1 MESKIGVYICSGCD
15 IDQAL
20 DVDELV
26 KVAGKECKAPVS
38 KTHPFLCS
46 EEGVQ
51 LMKEDQKN
59 EGVNRFMI
67 AACSQRYHEATFD
80 MGDDSL
86 VVRAPI
92 REYVAWTQK
101 TKDENGEFDED
112 TQLAGE
118 EYIQMYYAKIKKH
131 GIPEAFEQDTS
142 KNLLV
147 IGGGVSGMTAA
158 MEAAN
163 AGYSV
168 NLVEKED
175 HLGGFCLDEYKLIP
189 AQAPF
194 RDPQMNSVSEAVSAV
209 ASNNLITVHASSFV
223 VSISGQPGEF
233 QVKLNSEGEFKE
245 FKSGAIIM
253 ATGSHPYD
261 AEKLTE
267 LGIQYENV
275 ISSAEFEQMA
285 KSGNIQRKDGTP
297 ALNIGFIQCAGSRT
311 PEHLPYCSGTCC
323 MDSLK
328 QAAYIREQNP
338 DAKAHII
345 YRDIRTPGL
354 YEDFY
359 RTRQDDPGVFLTQ
372 GDVVGVNETENK
384 NIAIDVDNTLFG
396 EPVTMEM
403 DLVVL
408 AVGQVP
414 STMKGESALNLQ
426 YRQGPDL
433 PELKYGYPDSHFIC
447 FPYETRRTGIYAVG
461 SVRQP
466 MDINDAKL
474 DATGAALKAIQAI
487 ELTDQGKTVHPR
499 VGDLT
504 FPEFALSRCTSCKR
518 CTEECPF
525 GVLEVDDKGM
535 PLPNPARCR
544 SCGICMGSC
553 PVQIISF
560 KDSSPN
566 IFKEMMT
573 SYEMPDEFDEKPRV
587 LIFVCENDALPV
599 FDMAALERLKINT
612 NVRIMPM
619 RCLGGTNLIYVTDAL
634 SYGYDGIMFMGCA
647 FGDDYQCHFVNGS
660 ELANM
665 RLSKVQETIGRLNLE
680 PERVRQ
686 YAISMNDYEKL
697 PKIIDDFVEELEDF
711 GPNPFKG
718 M

>member
-147 IGGGVSGMTAA
+147 NGGGVSGMTAA

-233 QVKLNSEGEFKE
+233 QVKLNTDGGFKE

-267 LGIQYENV
+267 LGIKYENV

-285 KSGNIQRKDGTP
+285 KSGKIQRKDGKP

-426 YRQGPDL
+426 YHQGPDL

-474 DATGAALKAIQAI
+474 DATGAALKAIQAM

-634 SYGYDGIMFMGCA
+634 SFGYDGIMFMGCA

>member
-118 EYIQMYYAKIKKH
+118 EYLQMYYAKIKKH

-233 QVKLNSEGEFKE
+233 QVKLNTDGGFKE

-267 LGIQYENV
+267 LGIKYENV

-285 KSGNIQRKDGTP
+285 KSGKIQRKDGKP

-345 YRDIRTPGL
+345 YRDMRTPGL

-525 GVLEVDDKGM
+525 GVLEEDDKGM

-665 RLSKVQETIGRLNLE
+665 RLGKVQETIGRLNLE

>member
-1 MESKIGVYICSGCD
+1 MESKIGVYVCSGCD

-26 KVAGKECKAPVS
+26 KVAGKECKAPVA

-51 LMKEDQKN
+51 MMKEDQKN

-80 MGDDSL
+80 MGDDNL

-118 EYIQMYYAKIKKH
+118 EYLQMYYAKIKKH

-194 RDPQMNSVSEAVSAV
+194 RDPEMNSILEAVSAV
-209 ASNNLITVHASSFV
+209 ASNDLITVHASSFV

-233 QVKLNSEGEFKE
+233 QVKLNTDGEIKK
-245 FKSGAIIM
+245 FKSGAIIL

-261 AEKLTE
+261 AEKLSE

-275 ISSAEFEQMA
+275 ISSSEFEQMA

-345 YRDIRTPGL
+345 YRDMRTPGL

-372 GDVVGVNETENK
+372 GDVVGVNETESK
-384 NIAIDVDNTLFG
+384 KIAIDVDNTLFG

-426 YRQGPDL
+426 YRQGPGL

-474 DATGAALKAIQAI
+474 DATGAALKAIQAM

-525 GVLEVDDKGM
+525 GVLEEDDKGM

-566 IFKEMMT
+566 IFKEMMM
-573 SYEMPDEFDEKPRV
+573 SYEMPDEFDEKPRI
-587 LIFVCENDALPV
+587 LIFACENDALPV

-619 RCLGGTNLIYVTDAL
+619 RCLGGLNLVYINDAL
-634 SYGYDGIMFMGCA
+634 SSGYDGIMLMGCSYD
-647 FGDDYQCHFVNGS
+647 DDYQCHFVKGS

-665 RLSKVQETIGRLNLE
+665 RLGKVQETIGRLNLE
-680 PERVRQ
+680 PERVQQ

>member
-1 MESKIGVYICSGCD
+1 MESKIGVYVCSGCD

-26 KVAGKECKAPVS
+26 KVASKECKAPVA

-51 LMKEDQKN
+51 MMKEDQKN

-80 MGDDSL
+80 MGDDNI

-92 REYVAWTQK
+92 REYVAWTQN
-101 TKDENGEFDED
+101 TKDEKGEVDED

-118 EYIQMYYAKIKKH
+118 EYLQMYYAKIKKH
-131 GIPEAFEQDTS
+131 GIPEPFEQDTS

-209 ASNNLITVHASSFV
+209 ASNDLITVHASSFV

-233 QVKLNSEGEFKE
+233 QVKLNTDGEFKE

-267 LGIQYENV
+267 LGIKYENV
-275 ISSAEFEQMA
+275 ISSVEFEQMA
-285 KSGNIQRKDGTP
+285 KSGKIQRNDGKP

-345 YRDIRTPGL
+345 YRDMRTPGL

-372 GDVVGVNETENK
+372 GDVVGVNETENQ
-384 NIAIDVDNTLFG
+384 NITIDVDNTLFG

-474 DATGAALKAIQAI
+474 DATGAALKAIQAM

-525 GVLEVDDKGM
+525 GVLEEDEKGT
-535 PLPNPARCR
+535 PFLNPARCR

-573 SYEMPDEFDEKPRV
+573 SYELPDEFEEKPRI
-587 LIFVCENDALPV
+587 LIFACENDALPV

-634 SYGYDGIMFMGCA
+634 SVGYDGIMFMGCA
-647 FGDDYQCHFVNGS
+647 FGDDYQCHFVKGS

-665 RLSKVQETIGRLNLE
+665 RLGKVQETIGRLNLE

-697 PKIIDDFVEELEDF
+697 PKIIDDFVEELEGF

>member
-118 EYIQMYYAKIKKH
+118 EYLQMYYAKIKKH

-194 RDPQMNSVSEAVSAV
+194 RDPEMNSISAAVSAV

-474 DATGAALKAIQAI
+474 DATGAALKAIQAM

-525 GVLEVDDKGM
+525 GVLEEDDKGM

-665 RLSKVQETIGRLNLE
+665 RLGKVQETIGRLNLE

>member
-1 MESKIGVYICSGCD
+1 MESKIGVYVCSGCD

-26 KVAGKECKAPVS
+26 KVASKECKAPVA

-51 LMKEDQKN
+51 MMKEDQKN

-118 EYIQMYYAKIKKH
+118 EYLQMYYAKIKKH
-131 GIPEAFEQDTS
+131 GIPEPFEQDTS

-209 ASNNLITVHASSFV
+209 ASNDLITVHASSFV

-233 QVKLNSEGEFKE
+233 QVKLNTDGEFKE

-267 LGIQYENV
+267 LGIKYENV
-275 ISSAEFEQMA
+275 ISSVEFEQMA
-285 KSGNIQRKDGTP
+285 KSGKIQRNDGKP

-345 YRDIRTPGL
+345 YRDMRTPGL

-372 GDVVGVNETENK
+372 GDVVGVNETENQ
-384 NIAIDVDNTLFG
+384 NITIDVDNTLFG

-474 DATGAALKAIQAI
+474 DATGAALKAIQAM

-525 GVLEVDDKGM
+525 GVLEEDEKGT
-535 PLPNPARCR
+535 PFLNPARCR

-573 SYEMPDEFDEKPRV
+573 SYELPDEFEEKPRI
-587 LIFVCENDALPV
+587 LIFACENDALPV

-634 SYGYDGIMFMGCA
+634 SVGYDGIMFMGCA
-647 FGDDYQCHFVNGS
+647 FGDDYQCHFVKGS

-665 RLSKVQETIGRLNLE
+665 RLGKVQETIGRLNLE

-697 PKIIDDFVEELEDF
+697 PKIIDDFVEELEGF

>member
-194 RDPQMNSVSEAVSAV
+194 RDPEMNSISAAVSAV

-345 YRDIRTPGL
+345 YRDMRTPGL

-372 GDVVGVNETENK
+372 GDVVGVNETENQ
-384 NIAIDVDNTLFG
+384 NITIDVDNTLFG

-474 DATGAALKAIQAI
+474 DATGAALKAIQAM

-525 GVLEVDDKGM
+525 GVLEEDEKGT
-535 PLPNPARCR
+535 PFPNPARCR

-573 SYEMPDEFDEKPRV
+573 SYELPDEFEEKPRI
-587 LIFVCENDALPV
+587 LIFACENDALPV

-665 RLSKVQETIGRLNLE
+665 RLGKVQETIGRLNLE

>member
-1 MESKIGVYICSGCD
+1 M
-15 IDQAL
+15 
-20 DVDELV
+20 
-26 KVAGKECKAPVS
+26 
-38 KTHPFLCS
+38 
-46 EEGVQ
+46 
-51 LMKEDQKN
+51 N
-59 EGVNRFMI
+59 E
-67 AACSQRYHEATFD
+67 H
-80 MGDDSL
+80 
-86 VVRAPI
+86 
-92 REYVAWTQK
+92 
-101 TKDENGEFDED
+101 
-112 TQLAGE
+112 
-118 EYIQMYYAKIKKH
+118 
-131 GIPEAFEQDTS
+131 
-142 KNLLV
+142 
-147 IGGGVSGMTAA
+147 
-158 MEAAN
+158 
-163 AGYSV
+163 
-168 NLVEKED
+168 
-175 HLGGFCLDEYKLIP
+175 KLIP
-189 AQAPF
+189 AHAPF
-194 RDPQMNSVSEAVSAV
+194 REPEINSVSAAVGAV
-209 ASNNLITVHASSFV
+209 ASNDLITVHASSFV

-233 QVKLNSEGEFKE
+233 QVKLNSSGEIKE

-253 ATGSHPYD
+253 ATGSQPYD
-261 AEKLTE
+261 AAKLTE

-275 ISSAEFEQMA
+275 VSSAEFEQMA
-285 KSGNIQRKDGTP
+285 KSGNIVRKDGTP

-311 PEHLPYCSGTCC
+311 PDHLSYCSGTCC

-338 DAKAHII
+338 ETKAHII
-345 YRDIRTPGL
+345 YRDMRTPGL

-359 RTRQDDPGVFLTQ
+359 RSRQNDPGVFLTQ
-372 GDVVGVNETENK
+372 GDVVGVNETGDK
-384 NIAIDVDNTLFG
+384 NISIDVDNTLFG
-396 EPVTMEM
+396 EQVSLEM

-414 STMKGESALNLQ
+414 STLNGESALNLE

-525 GVLEVDDKGM
+525 GVLEEDEKGT
-535 PLPNPARCR
+535 PFPNPARCR
-544 SCGICMGSC
+544 SCGVCMGSC

-587 LIFVCENDALPV
+587 LIFACENDALPV
-599 FDMAALERLKINT
+599 FDMAAMNRLEINT
-612 NVRIMPM
+612 NVRIIPM
-619 RCLGGTNLIYVTDAL
+619 RCLGGLNLIYVTDAL

-647 FGDDYQCHFVNGS
+647 FGDDYQCHFVKGS
-660 ELANM
+660 ELANT
-665 RLSKVQETIGRLNLE
+665 RLTKVQETIGRLNLE
-680 PERVRQ
+680 SERIQ
-686 YAISMNDYEKL
+686 QFAISMNDYEKL
-697 PKIIDDFVEELEDF
+697 PKIINDFVEEIEDF

>member
-233 QVKLNSEGEFKE
+233 QVKLNTDGGFKE

-267 LGIQYENV
+267 LGIKYENV

-474 DATGAALKAIQAI
+474 DATGAALKAIQAM

-634 SYGYDGIMFMGCA
+634 SFGYDGIMFMGCA

-665 RLSKVQETIGRLNLE
+665 RLGKVQETIGRLNLE

>member
-1 MESKIGVYICSGCD
+1 MESKIGVYVCSGCD

-26 KVAGKECKAPVS
+26 KVASKECKAPVA

-51 LMKEDQKN
+51 MMKEDQKN

-80 MGDDSL
+80 MGDDNI

-92 REYVAWTQK
+92 REYVAWTQN
-101 TKDENGEFDED
+101 TKDEKGEVDED

-118 EYIQMYYAKIKKH
+118 EYLQMYYAKIKKH
-131 GIPEAFEQDTS
+131 GIPEPFEQDTS

-209 ASNNLITVHASSFV
+209 ASNDLITVHASSFV

-233 QVKLNSEGEFKE
+233 QVKLNTDGEFKE

-267 LGIQYENV
+267 LGIKYENV
-275 ISSAEFEQMA
+275 ISSVEFEQMA
-285 KSGNIQRKDGTP
+285 KSGKIQRNDGKP

-328 QAAYIREQNP
+328 QAAYIREQNS

-345 YRDIRTPGL
+345 YRDMRTPGL

-372 GDVVGVNETENK
+372 GDVVGVNETENQ
-384 NIAIDVDNTLFG
+384 NITIDVDNTLFG

-474 DATGAALKAIQAI
+474 DATGAALKAIQAM

-525 GVLEVDDKGM
+525 GVLEEDEKGT
-535 PLPNPARCR
+535 PFPNPARCR

-573 SYEMPDEFDEKPRV
+573 SYELPDEFEEKPRI
-587 LIFVCENDALPV
+587 LIFACENDALPV

-634 SYGYDGIMFMGCA
+634 SVGYDGIMFMGCA
-647 FGDDYQCHFVNGS
+647 FGDDYQCHFVKGS

-665 RLSKVQETIGRLNLE
+665 RLGKVQETIGRLNLE

-697 PKIIDDFVEELEDF
+697 PKIIDDFVEELGDF

>member
-1 MESKIGVYICSGCD
+1 VESKIGVYICSGCD

-233 QVKLNSEGEFKE
+233 QVKLNTDGGFKE

-267 LGIQYENV
+267 LGIKYENV

-285 KSGNIQRKDGTP
+285 KSGKIQRKDGKP

-426 YRQGPDL
+426 YHQGPDL

-474 DATGAALKAIQAI
+474 DATGAALKAIQAM

-634 SYGYDGIMFMGCA
+634 SFGYDGIMFMGCA

>member
-1 MESKIGVYICSGCD
+1 MESKIGVYVCSGCD

-26 KVAGKECKAPVS
+26 KVAGKECKAPVA

-51 LMKEDQKN
+51 MMKEDQKN

-118 EYIQMYYAKIKKH
+118 EYLQMYYAKIKKH
-131 GIPEAFEQDTS
+131 GISEAFEQDTS

-194 RDPQMNSVSEAVSAV
+194 RDPEMNSVSAAVSAV

-345 YRDIRTPGL
+345 YRDMRTPGL

-372 GDVVGVNETENK
+372 GDVVGVNETEGEK
-384 NIAIDVDNTLFG
+384 IAIDVDNTLFG

-466 MDINDAKL
+466 MDINDAKI
-474 DATGAALKAIQAI
+474 DATGAALKAIQAM

-573 SYEMPDEFDEKPRV
+573 SYEMPDEFDEKPRI
-587 LIFVCENDALPV
+587 LIFACENDALPV

-619 RCLGGTNLIYVTDAL
+619 RCLGGLNLVYINDAL
-634 SYGYDGIMFMGCA
+634 SSGYDGIMLMGCSYD
-647 FGDDYQCHFVNGS
+647 DDYQCHFVKGS

-665 RLSKVQETIGRLNLE
+665 RLGKVQETIGRLNLE
-680 PERVRQ
+680 PERVQQ
-686 YAISMNDYEKL
+686 YEISMNDYEKL

>member
-118 EYIQMYYAKIKKH
+118 EYLQMYYAKIKKH

-233 QVKLNSEGEFKE
+233 QVKLNTDGGFKE

-267 LGIQYENV
+267 LGIKYENV

-285 KSGNIQRKDGTP
+285 KSGKIQRKDGKP

-525 GVLEVDDKGM
+525 GVLEEDDKGM

-634 SYGYDGIMFMGCA
+634 SFGYDGIMFMGCA

>member
-1 MESKIGVYICSGCD
+1 MESKIGVYVCSGCD

-26 KVAGKECKAPVS
+26 KVASKECKAPVA

-51 LMKEDQKN
+51 MMKEDQKN

-80 MGDDSL
+80 MGDDNI

-92 REYVAWTQK
+92 REYVAWTQN
-101 TKDENGEFDED
+101 TKDEKGEVDED

-118 EYIQMYYAKIKKH
+118 EYLQMYYAKIKKH

-209 ASNNLITVHASSFV
+209 ASNDLITVHASSFV

-233 QVKLNSEGEFKE
+233 QVKLNTDGEFKE

-253 ATGSHPYD
+253 APGSHPYD

-267 LGIQYENV
+267 LGIKYENV
-275 ISSAEFEQMA
+275 ISSVEFEQMA
-285 KSGNIQRKDGTP
+285 KSGKIQRNDGKP

-328 QAAYIREQNP
+328 QAAYIREQNA

-345 YRDIRTPGL
+345 YRDMRTPGL

-372 GDVVGVNETENK
+372 GDVVGVNETENQ
-384 NIAIDVDNTLFG
+384 NITIDVDNTLFG

-474 DATGAALKAIQAI
+474 DATGAALKAIQAM

-525 GVLEVDDKGM
+525 GVLEEDEKGT
-535 PLPNPARCR
+535 PFPNPARCR

-573 SYEMPDEFDEKPRV
+573 SYELPDEFEEKPRI
-587 LIFVCENDALPV
+587 LIFACENDALPV

-634 SYGYDGIMFMGCA
+634 SVGYDGIMFMGCA
-647 FGDDYQCHFVNGS
+647 FGDDYQCHFVKGS

-665 RLSKVQETIGRLNLE
+665 RLGKVQETIGRLNLE

-697 PKIIDDFVEELEDF
+697 PKIIDDFVEELGDF

>member
-1 MESKIGVYICSGCD
+1 MESKIGVYVCSGCD

-26 KVAGKECKAPVS
+26 KVASKECKAPVA

-51 LMKEDQKN
+51 MMKEDQKN

-80 MGDDSL
+80 MGDDNI

-92 REYVAWTQK
+92 REYVAWTQN
-101 TKDENGEFDED
+101 TKDEKGEVDED

-118 EYIQMYYAKIKKH
+118 EYLQMYYAKIKKH
-131 GIPEAFEQDTS
+131 GIPEPFEQDTS

-209 ASNNLITVHASSFV
+209 ASNDLITVHASSFV

-233 QVKLNSEGEFKE
+233 QVKLNTDGEFKE

-267 LGIQYENV
+267 LGIKYENV
-275 ISSAEFEQMA
+275 ISSVEFEQMA
-285 KSGNIQRKDGTP
+285 KSGKIQRNDGKP

-328 QAAYIREQNP
+328 QAAYIREQNS

-345 YRDIRTPGL
+345 YRDMRTPGL

-372 GDVVGVNETENK
+372 GDVVGVNETENQ
-384 NIAIDVDNTLFG
+384 NITIDVDNTLFG

-474 DATGAALKAIQAI
+474 DATGAALKAIQAM

-525 GVLEVDDKGM
+525 GVLEEDEKGT
-535 PLPNPARCR
+535 PFLNPARCR

-573 SYEMPDEFDEKPRV
+573 SYELPDEFEEKPRI
-587 LIFVCENDALPV
+587 LIFACENDALPV

-612 NVRIMPM
+612 NVRVMPM

-634 SYGYDGIMFMGCA
+634 SVGYDGIMFMGCA
-647 FGDDYQCHFVNGS
+647 FGDDYQCHFVKGS
-660 ELANM
+660 ELSNM
-665 RLSKVQETIGRLNLE
+665 RLGKVQETIGRLNLE

-697 PKIIDDFVEELEDF
+697 PKIIDDFVEELEGF

>member
-1 MESKIGVYICSGCD
+1 MESKIGVYVCSGCD

-26 KVAGKECKAPVS
+26 KVASKECKAPVA

-51 LMKEDQKN
+51 MMKEDQKN

-80 MGDDSL
+80 MGDDNI

-92 REYVAWTQK
+92 REYVAWTQN
-101 TKDENGEFDED
+101 TKDEKGEVDED

-118 EYIQMYYAKIKKH
+118 EYLQMYYAKIKKH
-131 GIPEAFEQDTS
+131 GIPEPFEQDTS

-209 ASNNLITVHASSFV
+209 ASNDLITVHASSFV

-233 QVKLNSEGEFKE
+233 QVKLNTDGEFKE

-267 LGIQYENV
+267 LGIKYENV
-275 ISSAEFEQMA
+275 ISSVEFEQMA
-285 KSGNIQRKDGTP
+285 KSGKIQRNDGKP

-345 YRDIRTPGL
+345 YRDMRTPGL

-372 GDVVGVNETENK
+372 GDVVGVNETENQ
-384 NIAIDVDNTLFG
+384 NITIDVDNTLFG

-474 DATGAALKAIQAI
+474 DATGAALKAIQAM

-525 GVLEVDDKGM
+525 GVLEEDEKGT
-535 PLPNPARCR
+535 PFPNPARCR

-573 SYEMPDEFDEKPRV
+573 SYELPDEFEEKPRI
-587 LIFVCENDALPV
+587 LIFACENDALPV

-634 SYGYDGIMFMGCA
+634 SVGYDGIMFMGCA
-647 FGDDYQCHFVNGS
+647 FGDDYQCHFVKGS

-665 RLSKVQETIGRLNLE
+665 RLGKVQETIGRLNLE

-697 PKIIDDFVEELEDF
+697 PKIIDDFVEELGDF

>member
-80 MGDDSL
+80 MGDDNI

-92 REYVAWTQK
+92 REYVAWTQN
-101 TKDENGEFDED
+101 TKDEKGEVDED

-118 EYIQMYYAKIKKH
+118 EYLQMYYAKIKKH
-131 GIPEAFEQDTS
+131 GIPEPFEQDTS

-175 HLGGFCLDEYKLIP
+175 HLGGFCLDEFKLIP
-189 AQAPF
+189 SQAPF

-209 ASNNLITVHASSFV
+209 ASNDLITVHASSFV

-233 QVKLNSEGEFKE
+233 QVKLNTDGEFKE

-267 LGIQYENV
+267 LGIKYENV
-275 ISSAEFEQMA
+275 ISSVEFEQMA
-285 KSGNIQRKDGTP
+285 KSGKIQRNDGKP

-328 QAAYIREQNP
+328 QAAYIREQNS

-345 YRDIRTPGL
+345 YRDMRTPGL

-372 GDVVGVNETENK
+372 GDVVGVNETENQ
-384 NIAIDVDNTLFG
+384 NITIDVDNTLFG

-474 DATGAALKAIQAI
+474 DATGAALKAIQAM

-525 GVLEVDDKGM
+525 GVLEEDEKGT
-535 PLPNPARCR
+535 PFPNPARCR

-573 SYEMPDEFDEKPRV
+573 SYELPDEFEEKPRI
-587 LIFVCENDALPV
+587 LIFACENDALPV

-634 SYGYDGIMFMGCA
+634 SVGYDGIMFMGCA
-647 FGDDYQCHFVNGS
+647 FGDDYQCHFVKGS

-665 RLSKVQETIGRLNLE
+665 RLGKVQETIGRLNLE

-697 PKIIDDFVEELEDF
+697 PKIIDDFVEELGDF

>member
-1 MESKIGVYICSGCD
+1 MESKIGVYVCSGCD

-26 KVAGKECKAPVS
+26 KVASKECKAPVA

-51 LMKEDQKN
+51 MMKEDQKN

-80 MGDDSL
+80 MGDDNI

-92 REYVAWTQK
+92 REYVAWTQN
-101 TKDENGEFDED
+101 TKDEKGEVDED

-118 EYIQMYYAKIKKH
+118 EYLQMYYAKIKKH
-131 GIPEAFEQDTS
+131 GIPEPFEQDTS

-209 ASNNLITVHASSFV
+209 ASNDLITVHASSFV

-233 QVKLNSEGEFKE
+233 QVKLNTDGEFKE

-267 LGIQYENV
+267 LGIKYENV
-275 ISSAEFEQMA
+275 ISSVEFEQMA
-285 KSGNIQRKDGTP
+285 KSGKIQRNDGKP

-338 DAKAHII
+338 NAKAHII
-345 YRDIRTPGL
+345 YRDMRTPGL

-372 GDVVGVNETENK
+372 GDVVGVNETENQ
-384 NIAIDVDNTLFG
+384 NISIDVDNTLFG

-474 DATGAALKAIQAI
+474 DATGAALKAIQAM

-525 GVLEVDDKGM
+525 GVLEEDEKGT
-535 PLPNPARCR
+535 PFLNPARCR

-573 SYEMPDEFDEKPRV
+573 SYELPDEFEEKPRI
-587 LIFVCENDALPV
+587 LIFACENDALPV

-612 NVRIMPM
+612 NVRVMPM

-634 SYGYDGIMFMGCA
+634 SVGYDGIMFMGCA
-647 FGDDYQCHFVNGS
+647 FGDDYQCHFVKGS

-665 RLSKVQETIGRLNLE
+665 RLGKVQETIGRLNLE

-697 PKIIDDFVEELEDF
+697 PKIIDDFVEELEGF

>member
-118 EYIQMYYAKIKKH
+118 EYLQMYYAKIKKH

-233 QVKLNSEGEFKE
+233 QVKLNTDGGFKE

-267 LGIQYENV
+267 LGIKYENV

-285 KSGNIQRKDGTP
+285 KSGKIQRKDGKP

-474 DATGAALKAIQAI
+474 DATGAALKAIQAM

-525 GVLEVDDKGM
+525 GVLEEDDKGM

-634 SYGYDGIMFMGCA
+634 SFGYDGIMFMGCA

-665 RLSKVQETIGRLNLE
+665 RLGKVQETIGRLNLE

>member
-233 QVKLNSEGEFKE
+233 QVKLNTDGGFKE

-267 LGIQYENV
+267 LGIKYENV

-285 KSGNIQRKDGTP
+285 KSGKIQRKDGKP

-345 YRDIRTPGL
+345 YRDMRTPGL

-474 DATGAALKAIQAI
+474 DATGAALKAIQAM

-634 SYGYDGIMFMGCA
+634 SFGYDGIMFMGCA

>member
-118 EYIQMYYAKIKKH
+118 EYLQMYYAKIKKH
-131 GIPEAFEQDTS
+131 GLPEAFEQDTS

-194 RDPQMNSVSEAVSAV
+194 RDPEMNSISAAVSAV

-233 QVKLNSEGEFKE
+233 KVKLNTDGEIKK

-275 ISSAEFEQMA
+275 ISSAEFEQMS

-345 YRDIRTPGL
+345 YRDMRTPGL

-359 RTRQDDPGVFLTQ
+359 RTRQDDQGVFLTQ
-372 GDVVGVNETENK
+372 GDVVGVNETESK
-384 NIAIDVDNTLFG
+384 NIEIDVDNTLFG

-474 DATGAALKAIQAI
+474 DATGAALKAIQAM

-525 GVLEVDDKGM
+525 GVLEEDEKGT
-535 PLPNPARCR
+535 PFPNPARCR

-573 SYEMPDEFDEKPRV
+573 SYELPDEFEEKPRI
-587 LIFVCENDALPV
+587 LIFACENDALPV

-634 SYGYDGIMFMGCA
+634 SVGYDGIMFMGCA
-647 FGDDYQCHFVNGS
+647 FGDDYQCHFVKGS

-665 RLSKVQETIGRLNLE
+665 RLGKVQETIGRLNLE

-697 PKIIDDFVEELEDF
+697 PKIIDDFVEELGDF

>member
-1 MESKIGVYICSGCD
+1 MESKIGVYVCSGCD

-26 KVAGKECKAPVS
+26 KVASKECKAPVA

-51 LMKEDQKN
+51 MMKEDQKN

-80 MGDDSL
+80 MGDDNI

-92 REYVAWTQK
+92 REYVAWTQN
-101 TKDENGEFDED
+101 TKDEKGEVDED

-118 EYIQMYYAKIKKH
+118 EYLQMYYAKIKKH
-131 GIPEAFEQDTS
+131 GIPEPFEQDTS

-209 ASNNLITVHASSFV
+209 ASNDLITVHASSFV

-233 QVKLNSEGEFKE
+233 QVKLNTDGEFKE

-267 LGIQYENV
+267 LGIKYENV
-275 ISSAEFEQMA
+275 ISSVEFEQMA
-285 KSGNIQRKDGTP
+285 KSGKIQRNDGKP

-328 QAAYIREQNP
+328 QAAYIREQNS

-345 YRDIRTPGL
+345 YRDMRTPGL

-372 GDVVGVNETENK
+372 GDVVGVNETENQ
-384 NIAIDVDNTLFG
+384 NITIDVDNTLFG

-474 DATGAALKAIQAI
+474 DATGAALKAIQAM

-525 GVLEVDDKGM
+525 GVLEEDEKGT
-535 PLPNPARCR
+535 PFLNPARCR

-573 SYEMPDEFDEKPRV
+573 SYELPDEFEEKPRI
-587 LIFVCENDALPV
+587 LIFACENDALPV

-634 SYGYDGIMFMGCA
+634 SVGYDGIMFMGCA
-647 FGDDYQCHFVNGS
+647 FGDDYQCHFVKGS

-665 RLSKVQETIGRLNLE
+665 RLGKVQETIGRLNLE

-697 PKIIDDFVEELEDF
+697 PKIIDDFVEELGNF

>member
-1 MESKIGVYICSGCD
+1 MESKIGVYVCSGCD

-26 KVAGKECKAPVS
+26 KVASKECKAPVA

-51 LMKEDQKN
+51 MMKEDQKN

-80 MGDDSL
+80 MGDDNI

-92 REYVAWTQK
+92 REYVAWTQN
-101 TKDENGEFDED
+101 TKDEKGEVDED

-118 EYIQMYYAKIKKH
+118 EYLQMYYAKIKKH
-131 GIPEAFEQDTS
+131 GIPEPFEQDTS

-209 ASNNLITVHASSFV
+209 ASNDLITVHASSFV

-233 QVKLNSEGEFKE
+233 QVKLNTDGEFKE

-267 LGIQYENV
+267 LGIKYENV
-275 ISSAEFEQMA
+275 ISSVEFEQMA
-285 KSGNIQRKDGTP
+285 KSGKIQRNDGKP

-328 QAAYIREQNP
+328 QAAYIREQNS

-345 YRDIRTPGL
+345 YRDMRTPGL

-372 GDVVGVNETENK
+372 GDVVGVNETENQ
-384 NIAIDVDNTLFG
+384 NITIDVDNTLFG

-474 DATGAALKAIQAI
+474 DATGAALKAIQAM

-525 GVLEVDDKGM
+525 GVLEEDEKGT
-535 PLPNPARCR
+535 PFLNPARCR

-573 SYEMPDEFDEKPRV
+573 SYELPDEFEEKPRI
-587 LIFVCENDALPV
+587 LIFACENDALPV

-612 NVRIMPM
+612 NVRVMPM

-634 SYGYDGIMFMGCA
+634 SVGYDGIMFMGCA
-647 FGDDYQCHFVNGS
+647 FGDDYQCHFVKGS

-665 RLSKVQETIGRLNLE
+665 RLGKVQETIGRLNLE

-697 PKIIDDFVEELEDF
+697 PKIIDDFVEELEGF

>member
-118 EYIQMYYAKIKKH
+118 EYLQMYYAKIKKH

-233 QVKLNSEGEFKE
+233 QVKLNTDGGFKE

-267 LGIQYENV
+267 LGIKYENV

-285 KSGNIQRKDGTP
+285 KSGKIQRKDGKP

-466 MDINDAKL
+466 MDINDAKI

-525 GVLEVDDKGM
+525 GVLEEDDKGM

-634 SYGYDGIMFMGCA
+634 SFGYDGIMFMGCA

-665 RLSKVQETIGRLNLE
+665 RLGKVQETIGRLNLE

>member
-118 EYIQMYYAKIKKH
+118 EYLQMYYAKIKKH

-285 KSGNIQRKDGTP
+285 KSGKIQRKDGKP

-426 YRQGPDL
+426 YHQGPDL

-474 DATGAALKAIQAI
+474 DATGAALKAIQAM

-634 SYGYDGIMFMGCA
+634 SFGYDGIMFMGCA

>member
-233 QVKLNSEGEFKE
+233 QVKLNTDGGFKE

-267 LGIQYENV
+267 LGIKYENV

-285 KSGNIQRKDGTP
+285 KSGKIQRKDGKP

-426 YRQGPDL
+426 YHQGPDL

-474 DATGAALKAIQAI
+474 DATGAALKAIQAM

-634 SYGYDGIMFMGCA
+634 SFGYDGIMFMGCA

>member
-1 MESKIGVYICSGCD
+1 
-15 IDQAL
+15 
-20 DVDELV
+20 
-26 KVAGKECKAPVS
+26 
-38 KTHPFLCS
+38 
-46 EEGVQ
+46 
-51 LMKEDQKN
+51 
-59 EGVNRFMI
+59 
-67 AACSQRYHEATFD
+67 
-80 MGDDSL
+80 
-86 VVRAPI
+86 
-92 REYVAWTQK
+92 
-101 TKDENGEFDED
+101 
-112 TQLAGE
+112 
-118 EYIQMYYAKIKKH
+118 
-131 GIPEAFEQDTS
+131 
-142 KNLLV
+142 
-147 IGGGVSGMTAA
+147 
-158 MEAAN
+158 
-163 AGYSV
+163 
-168 NLVEKED
+168 
-175 HLGGFCLDEYKLIP
+175 
-189 AQAPF
+189 
-194 RDPQMNSVSEAVSAV
+194 
-209 ASNNLITVHASSFV
+209 
-223 VSISGQPGEF
+223 
-233 QVKLNSEGEFKE
+233 
-245 FKSGAIIM
+245 
-253 ATGSHPYD
+253 
-261 AEKLTE
+261 
-267 LGIQYENV
+267 
-275 ISSAEFEQMA
+275 
-285 KSGNIQRKDGTP
+285 
-297 ALNIGFIQCAGSRT
+297 
-311 PEHLPYCSGTCC
+311 

-426 YRQGPDL
+426 YHQGPDL

-474 DATGAALKAIQAI
+474 DATGAALKAIQAM

-634 SYGYDGIMFMGCA
+634 SFGYDGIMFMGCA

>member
-80 MGDDSL
+80 MGGDSL

-118 EYIQMYYAKIKKH
+118 EYLQMYYAKIKKH

-194 RDPQMNSVSEAVSAV
+194 RDPEMNSIHEAVSAV
-209 ASNNLITVHASSFV
+209 ASNDLITVHASSFV

-233 QVKLNSEGEFKE
+233 QVKLNTDGEIKK
-245 FKSGAIIM
+245 FKSGAIIL

-261 AEKLTE
+261 AEKLSE

-345 YRDIRTPGL
+345 YRDMRTPGL

-372 GDVVGVNETENK
+372 GDVVGVNETEGEK
-384 NIAIDVDNTLFG
+384 IAIDVDNTLFG

-474 DATGAALKAIQAI
+474 DATGAALKAIQAM

-573 SYEMPDEFDEKPRV
+573 SYEMPDEFEEKPRI
-587 LIFVCENDALPV
+587 LIFACENDALPV

-612 NVRIMPM
+612 NVRIVPM
-619 RCLGGTNLIYVTDAL
+619 RCLGGLNLVYINDAL
-634 SYGYDGIMFMGCA
+634 SSGYDGIMLMGCSY
-647 FGDDYQCHFVNGS
+647 GDDYQCHFVKGS

-665 RLSKVQETIGRLNLE
+665 RLGKVQETIGRLNLE
-680 PERVRQ
+680 QERVQQ

-697 PKIIDDFVEELEDF
+697 PKIIDDFVEELGDF

>member
-1 MESKIGVYICSGCD
+1 MESKIGVYVCSGCD

-26 KVAGKECKAPVS
+26 KVASKECKAPVA

-51 LMKEDQKN
+51 MMKEDQKN

-80 MGDDSL
+80 MGDDNI

-92 REYVAWTQK
+92 REYVAWTQN
-101 TKDENGEFDED
+101 TKDEKGEVDED

-118 EYIQMYYAKIKKH
+118 EYLQMYYAKIKKH
-131 GIPEAFEQDTS
+131 GIPEPFEQDTS

-209 ASNNLITVHASSFV
+209 ASNDLITVHASSFV

-233 QVKLNSEGEFKE
+233 QVKLNTDGEFKE

-267 LGIQYENV
+267 LGIKYENV
-275 ISSAEFEQMA
+275 ISSVEFEQMA
-285 KSGNIQRKDGTP
+285 KSGKIQRNDGKP

-328 QAAYIREQNP
+328 QAAYIREQNS

-345 YRDIRTPGL
+345 YRDMRTPGL

-372 GDVVGVNETENK
+372 GDVVGVNETENQ
-384 NIAIDVDNTLFG
+384 NITIDVDNTLFG

-474 DATGAALKAIQAI
+474 DATGAALKAIQAM

-525 GVLEVDDKGM
+525 GVLEEDEKGT
-535 PLPNPARCR
+535 PFLNPARCR

-573 SYEMPDEFDEKPRV
+573 SYELPDEFEEKPRI
-587 LIFVCENDALPV
+587 LIFACENDALPV

-612 NVRIMPM
+612 NVRVMPM

-634 SYGYDGIMFMGCA
+634 SVGYDGIMFMGCA
-647 FGDDYQCHFVNGS
+647 FGDDYQCHFVKGS

-665 RLSKVQETIGRLNLE
+665 RLGKVQETIGRLNLE

-697 PKIIDDFVEELEDF
+697 PKIIDDFVEELGDF

>member
-194 RDPQMNSVSEAVSAV
+194 RDPEMNSISAAVSAV

-345 YRDIRTPGL
+345 YRDMRTPGL

-525 GVLEVDDKGM
+525 GVLEEDDKGM

-665 RLSKVQETIGRLNLE
+665 RLGKVQETIGRLNLE

>member
-118 EYIQMYYAKIKKH
+118 EYLQMYYAKIKKH

-233 QVKLNSEGEFKE
+233 QVKLNTDGGFKE

-267 LGIQYENV
+267 LGIKYENV

-285 KSGNIQRKDGTP
+285 KSGKIQRKDGKP

-354 YEDFY
+354 YEEFY

-426 YRQGPDL
+426 YHQGPDL

-474 DATGAALKAIQAI
+474 DATGAALKAIQAM

-634 SYGYDGIMFMGCA
+634 SFGYDGIMFMGCA

-665 RLSKVQETIGRLNLE
+665 RLGKVQETIGRLNLE

>member
-1 MESKIGVYICSGCD
+1 MESKIGVYVCSGCD

-26 KVAGKECKAPVS
+26 KVASKECKAPVA

-51 LMKEDQKN
+51 MMKEDQKN

-80 MGDDSL
+80 MGDDNI

-92 REYVAWTQK
+92 REYVAWTQN
-101 TKDENGEFDED
+101 TKDEKGEVDED

-118 EYIQMYYAKIKKH
+118 EYLQMYYAKIKKH
-131 GIPEAFEQDTS
+131 GIPEPFEQDTS

-209 ASNNLITVHASSFV
+209 ASNDLITVHASSFV

-233 QVKLNSEGEFKE
+233 QVKLNTDGEFKE

-267 LGIQYENV
+267 LGIKYENV
-275 ISSAEFEQMA
+275 ISSVEFEQMA
-285 KSGNIQRKDGTP
+285 KSGKIQRNDGKP

-328 QAAYIREQNP
+328 QAAYIREQNS

-345 YRDIRTPGL
+345 YRDMRTPGL

-372 GDVVGVNETENK
+372 GDVVGVNETENQ
-384 NIAIDVDNTLFG
+384 NITIDVDNTLFG

-474 DATGAALKAIQAI
+474 DATGAALKAIQAM

-525 GVLEVDDKGM
+525 GVLEEDEKGT
-535 PLPNPARCR
+535 PFLNPARCR

-573 SYEMPDEFDEKPRV
+573 SYELPDEFEEKPRI
-587 LIFVCENDALPV
+587 LIFACENDALPV

-634 SYGYDGIMFMGCA
+634 SVGYDGIMFMGCA
-647 FGDDYQCHFVNGS
+647 FGDDYQCHFVKGS
-660 ELANM
+660 ELSNM
-665 RLSKVQETIGRLNLE
+665 RLGKVQETIGRLNLE

-697 PKIIDDFVEELEDF
+697 PKIIDDFVEELGNF

>member
-233 QVKLNSEGEFKE
+233 QVKLNTDGGFKE

-267 LGIQYENV
+267 LGIKYENV

-285 KSGNIQRKDGTP
+285 KSGKIQRKDGKP

-474 DATGAALKAIQAI
+474 DATGAALKAIQAM

-634 SYGYDGIMFMGCA
+634 SFGYDGIMFMGCA

>member
-1 MESKIGVYICSGCD
+1 VESKIGVYICSGCD

-233 QVKLNSEGEFKE
+233 QVKLNTDGGFKE

-267 LGIQYENV
+267 LGIKYENV

-474 DATGAALKAIQAI
+474 DATGAALKAIQAM

-665 RLSKVQETIGRLNLE
+665 RLGKVQETIGRLNLE

>member
-233 QVKLNSEGEFKE
+233 QVKLNTDGGFKE

-267 LGIQYENV
+267 LGIKYENV

-345 YRDIRTPGL
+345 YRDMRTPGL

-474 DATGAALKAIQAI
+474 DATGAALKAIQAM

-634 SYGYDGIMFMGCA
+634 SFGYDGIMFMGCA

>member
-194 RDPQMNSVSEAVSAV
+194 RDPEMNSISAAVSAV

-345 YRDIRTPGL
+345 YRDMRTPGL

-474 DATGAALKAIQAI
+474 DATGAALKAIQAM

-525 GVLEVDDKGM
+525 GVLEEDDKGM

-665 RLSKVQETIGRLNLE
+665 RLGKVQETIGRLNLE

>member
-118 EYIQMYYAKIKKH
+118 EYLQMYYAKIKKH

-233 QVKLNSEGEFKE
+233 QVKLNTDGGFKE

-267 LGIQYENV
+267 LGIKYENV

-285 KSGNIQRKDGTP
+285 KSGKIQRKDGKP

-426 YRQGPDL
+426 YHQGPDL

-525 GVLEVDDKGM
+525 GVLEEDDKGM
-535 PLPNPARCR
+535 PLLNPARCR

-665 RLSKVQETIGRLNLE
+665 RLGKVQETIGRLNLE

>member
-194 RDPQMNSVSEAVSAV
+194 RDPEMNSISAAVSAV

-345 YRDIRTPGL
+345 YRDMRTPGL

-372 GDVVGVNETENK
+372 GDVVGVNETESK

-525 GVLEVDDKGM
+525 GVLEEDDKGM

-634 SYGYDGIMFMGCA
+634 SFGYDGIMFMGCA

>member
-46 EEGVQ
+46 EEGVK

-233 QVKLNSEGEFKE
+233 QVKLNTDGGFKE

-267 LGIQYENV
+267 LGIKYENV

-285 KSGNIQRKDGTP
+285 KSGKIQRKDGKP

-426 YRQGPDL
+426 YHQGPDL

-474 DATGAALKAIQAI
+474 DATGAALKAIQAM

-634 SYGYDGIMFMGCA
+634 SFGYDGIMFMGCA

>member
-1 MESKIGVYICSGCD
+1 MESKIGVYVCSGCD

-26 KVAGKECKAPVS
+26 KVASKECKAPVA

-51 LMKEDQKN
+51 MMKEDQKN

-80 MGDDSL
+80 MGDDNI

-92 REYVAWTQK
+92 REYVAWTQN
-101 TKDENGEFDED
+101 TKDEKGEVDED

-118 EYIQMYYAKIKKH
+118 EYLQMYYAKIKKH
-131 GIPEAFEQDTS
+131 GIPEPFEQDTS

-209 ASNNLITVHASSFV
+209 ASNDLITVHASSFV

-233 QVKLNSEGEFKE
+233 QVKLNTDGEFKE

-267 LGIQYENV
+267 LGIKYENV
-275 ISSAEFEQMA
+275 ISSVEFEQMA
-285 KSGNIQRKDGTP
+285 KSGKIQRNDGKP

-328 QAAYIREQNP
+328 QAAYIREQNS

-345 YRDIRTPGL
+345 YRDMRTPGL

-372 GDVVGVNETENK
+372 GDVVGVNETENQ
-384 NIAIDVDNTLFG
+384 NISIDVDNTLFG

-474 DATGAALKAIQAI
+474 DATGAALKAIQAM

-525 GVLEVDDKGM
+525 GVLEEDEKGT
-535 PLPNPARCR
+535 PFLNPARCR

-573 SYEMPDEFDEKPRV
+573 SYELPDEFEEKPRI
-587 LIFVCENDALPV
+587 LIFACENDALPV

-634 SYGYDGIMFMGCA
+634 SVGYDGIMFMGCA
-647 FGDDYQCHFVNGS
+647 FGDDYQCHFVKGS

-665 RLSKVQETIGRLNLE
+665 RLGKVQETIGRLNLE

-697 PKIIDDFVEELEDF
+697 PKIIDDFVEELGDF